1 MPSKNIYVAKNR
13 RLDPQ
18 TETTRV
24 AALLSANSLIELKSI
39 EGRHKRREDHVK
51 KSS

>member
-1 MPSKNIYVAKNR
+1 MPKPMFVAKNQ

-39 EGRHKRREDHVK
+39 EGKHKRREDYIK

>member
-1 MPSKNIYVAKNR
+1 MPKPMFVAKNQ

-24 AALLSANSLIELKSI
+24 VALLSANSLIELKLI
-39 EGRHKRREDHVK
+39 EGRQKRREEHVK
-51 KSS
+51 KSR

>member
-1 MPSKNIYVAKNR
+1 MPKIMFVAKNR

-24 AALLSANSLIELKSI
+24 AAFLSANSLIELKSI
-39 EGRHKRREDHVK
+39 EGRQKRREEHVK
-51 KSS
+51 KPS